1 MEGVVSR
8 AVRISIDFQSTLAT
22 LERLGDAE
30 IRVPGTTVTA
40 RLGRTRLKGAIGD
53 DDFTV
58 PKRRVLKRF
67 HEFKCFLA
75 SVALIR
81 CVVRLYLFFVRLNVS
96 TPTFS
101 LLDVFLLNGFYDAP
115 LCGGAFSPIPMMAR
129 APGSKRNR
137 GIRFLARALV
147 LACALALLAAR
158 HRFRDDDA
166 GNRPSDEGAEAN
178 QTSRIVKTTRTM
190 ATRTTTPTVTRTPL
204 NSRCVGT
211 EHTFAMN
218 KSERDKTHFER
229 AACGAANTTQI
240 GFESNGAEIACTFR
254 KMAYNEGLCVGKNI
268 ILDVDAFESYI
279 FLAPQNP
286 VDPNQYAPPT
296 DGLSGVLTSSVAT
309 CPEERSLTSNPARFG
324 LGGAQILARGFQGAG
339 VHETHFGSHDSSA
352 HESSAIVFVIAGS
365 YGAGN
370 PWHELEQVMNL
381 YEVMLA
387 HALPRGQGR
396 VIIFDSPVRTSHED
410 VARRHVPI
418 YGELLRRVFSS
429 GHTVTSMAAYVDEV
443 RRNRTLTGPF
453 HSILFHQMAFVP
465 HGGTSVL
472 SRGGGTLGC
481 KPSPKVTS
489 FVAHVLDAL
498 PDVRD
503 IESSLKAIFIVR
515 GDRTSYRKVR
525 VPGYDIILERIQN
538 DTRARVVDLA
548 EVGDVIEQMKVVRSA
563 RAIVGIHG
571 AGLTQAL
578 WMRPDSLVLEIS
590 TGFRCHCYR
599 ALADFAGH
607 AFESLE
613 ASSREPEK
621 LASAVLNRLGLG

>member
-1 MEGVVSR
+1 MRFR
-8 AVRISIDFQSTLAT
+8 AGRDDARRSWSSPFPRVRVRACA
-22 LERLGDAE
+22 LG
-30 IRVPGTTVTA
+30 
-40 RLGRTRLKGAIGD
+40 
-53 DDFTV
+53 
-58 PKRRVLKRF
+58 
-67 HEFKCFLA
+67 
-75 SVALIR
+75 
-81 CVVRLYLFFVRLNVS
+81 
-96 TPTFS
+96 
-101 LLDVFLLNGFYDAP
+101 
-115 LCGGAFSPIPMMAR
+115 
-129 APGSKRNR
+129 
-137 GIRFLARALV
+137 
-147 LACALALLAAR
+147 LACALVLVASR
-158 HRFRDDDA
+158 HRFR
-166 GNRPSDEGAEAN
+166 EGTEARTR
-178 QTSRIVKTTRTM
+178 TSRSVTT
-190 ATRTTTPTVTRTPL
+190 ATTTGTTTTTTTPTLATGSTTPL

-218 KSERDKTHFER
+218 ETERHALLFER
-229 AACGAANTTQI
+229 AACGAANTTRVGSQ
-240 GFESNGAEIACTFR
+240 SNGTEIVCTFR
-254 KMAYNEGLCVGKNI
+254 KMAYNEGLCFSKNI
-268 ILDVDAFESYI
+268 ILDVDAFEAYI
-279 FLAPQNP
+279 ATAPQN
-286 VDPNQYAPPT
+286 VDSNTYAPPN
-296 DGLSGVLTSSVAT
+296 DGLSGVLTSSVAS
-309 CPEERSLTSNPARFG
+309 CPEERSLTSDPVRFG
-324 LGGAQILARGFQGAG
+324 IGGAQILARGFKGSD
-339 VHETHFGSHDSSA
+339 VHGETQFGEHNGSA
-352 HESSAIVFVIAGS
+352 PESSAIVYVIAGS

-370 PWHELEQVMNL
+370 PWHELEQVINL
-381 YEVMLA
+381 YEVILA
-387 HALPRGQGR
+387 HALPRDQGR
-396 VIIFDSPVRTSHED
+396 VVIFDSPVRTSHED
-410 VARRHVPI
+410 VARLHVPI
-418 YGELLRRVFSS
+418 YGELLRRVFSN

-472 SRGGGTLGC
+472 SRGGGALGC

-503 IESSLKAIFIVR
+503 VESSLKAIFIVR

-525 VPGYDIILERIQN
+525 VPGYDIILERVQN

-571 AGLTQAL
+571 AGLTHAL

-621 LASAVLNRLGLG
+621 LASAVLHRLGLG